1 MPILVLLIGLALPLV
16 ELAVLVK
23 VGQAVGLWKLLL
35 LLLGMAGLG
44 AALLYWQ
51 GWSAL
56 RQTQDAMLRGQPPV
70 GPMLEG
76 MLLVT
81 AGVLLLVPGLI
92 TDVFALVL
100 LVPPLRRAIAR
111 WLLRRAVAAGDVH
124 VEGSF
129 RTQEQRADPQSS
141 AGPVIEGEFERIDER
156 PIDRG
161 PRSGREGQAG

>member
-35 LLLGMAGLG
+35 ILLGMAGLG

-56 RQTQDAMLRGQPPV
+56 RQTQDALLRGEPPV

-92 TDVFALVL
+92 TDAFALVL
-100 LVPPLRRAIAR
+100 MIPPLRRVIAR

-129 RTQEQRADPQSS
+129 RKHERHADGKST

-156 PIDRG
+156 PIDRR
-161 PRSGREGQAG
+161 PRSEREGQAG